1 MPAST
6 GLACV
11 VTKGLTVMAGEPAP
25 THIVSSS
32 ISRRRIREMMADGF
46 DTLWI
51 AKHYGLKEADVW
63 NMLGE
68 SDER

>member
-1 MPAST
+1 MDAAPAE
-6 GLACV
+6 
-11 VTKGLTVMAGEPAP
+11 KP
-25 THIVSSS
+25 TVSSS

-46 DTLWI
+46 DTLMI
-51 AKHYGLKEADVW
+51 AKCYGLKEADVW

>member
-1 MPAST
+1 
-6 GLACV
+6 
-11 VTKGLTVMAGEPAP
+11 MAGEPAP

-46 DTLWI
+46 DTLMI
-51 AKHYGLKEADVW
+51 AKCYGLKEADVW